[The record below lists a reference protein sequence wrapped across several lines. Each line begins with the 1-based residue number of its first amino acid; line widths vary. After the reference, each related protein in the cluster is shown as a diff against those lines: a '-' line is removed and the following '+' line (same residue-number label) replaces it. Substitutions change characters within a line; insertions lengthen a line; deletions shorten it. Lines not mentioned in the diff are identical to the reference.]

1 MTGEWQRRRRVRQ
14 RLDRIFAAVF
24 LLAIA
29 LSLLTLV
36 VLLWDV
42 VRDGA
47 RWLRWEFLTNYPSR
61 IPERAG
67 ILVPLVGSLWVI
79 GLTALIA
86 LPLGVAA
93 AVYLEFYAGDSWLSR
108 LIEAN
113 IANLAGVPSIVY
125 GLLGLAI
132 FVRGLHLGRS
142 VLAAALTMTLLVLPV
157 IIVATR
163 EALRSVPVSLI
174 HGAYALGATR
184 WQVIRTVVLPTAAG
198 SIMTGVILA
207 ISRALG
213 ETAPMITIGAWAFI
227 TFLPRHPLDGFS
239 VLPIQIFNWAA
250 RPQPAF
256 QQLAA
261 AGIVVLLAVL
271 LSLNAVAIWLRNKY
285 QKKAEW

>member
-47 RWLRWEFLTNYPSR
+47 RWLRWEFLTSYPSR